1 MLKNLRY
8 AWIAAALTLAVVPS
22 AHAGAPDM
30 FYGVNAQ
37 NLFDNSSSGWGPQ
50 LAAMAAGGIQLA
62 RFDPRWQNVEPNA
75 PSKGRPTFNLGS
87 YHSMGTPMAHANIRP
102 YP

>member
-62 RFDPRWQNVEPNA
+62 RYHARWQNVEADA
-75 PSKGRPTFNLGS
+75 PADGRPHSTLGS
-87 YHSMGTPMAHANIRP
+87 CHPVATALGPHHNPS
-102 YP
+102 